1 MGCKDPSEVWV
12 EGMTDIE
19 LEAMVAAARRSA
31 ETGFP
36 NPGRVGCPDSGSLR
50 AMARGNR
57 QTGSHHVSATHVM
70 QCSPCYGEFMRF
82 RREARVRR
90 IVTVAGAASLAT
102 AAAVLAG
109 FYFGPHHT
117 QPTSPQKST
126 PVAKVAVEARIP
138 LTVDLAQFAV
148 LRGDDS
154 KPAPLPAHLPAK
166 RLRVTFQMPLG
177 FEAGLYRV
185 RLVAQQSVPM
195 MEEKTVRT
203 QFRNGVAF
211 FDLEFEAE
219 GFAGKRV
226 TLLVQPKGL
235 GWRKYPLIVDGLP
248 PPEGG
253 STSVEKKE

>member
-1 MGCKDPSEVWV
+1 
-12 EGMTDIE
+12 MTDIE

-50 AMARGNR
+50 AMARGDR
-57 QTGSHHVSATHVM
+57 QTGTPRLSATHVM
-70 QCSPCYGEFMRF
+70 RCSPCYGEYMRF
-82 RREARVRR
+82 RREARIRR
-90 IVTVAGAASLAT
+90 RVAVVGMASLAT

-126 PVAKVAVEARIP
+126 LVAKVAVEARIP
-138 LTVDLAQFAV
+138 VTIDLAQFAV

-195 MEEKTVRT
+195 MEEKTVRA

-211 FDLEFEAE
+211 FDLEFAAE

>member
-1 MGCKDPSEVWV
+1 
-12 EGMTDIE
+12 MTDIE

-36 NPGRVGCPDSGSLR
+36 NSGRVGCPDSCSLR

-70 QCSPCYGEFMRF
+70 QCSPCYGEYMRF

-102 AAAVLAG
+102 AAAVMAG
-109 FYFGPHHT
+109 FYFAPHHT

-126 PVAKVAVEARIP
+126 LVAKVAVEARIP
-138 LTVDLAQFAV
+138 VTIDLAPFAV

-195 MEEKTVRT
+195 MEEKTVRA

-226 TLLVQPKGL
+226 TLLVHPKGL

-253 STSVEKKE
+253 SPSVEKKE